1 MKGKKPQ
8 NIRKEGK
15 NPVSK
20 KKKKKKMGKDN
31 KASFSYIF

>member
-20 KKKKKKMGKDN
+20 KKKKKMGKDN